1 MMMNISKDELIVH
14 FGNLSC
20 TALHDVS
27 YEIASM
33 PSFKML
39 KKQFQV
45 ILVVDAENNK
55 NNN

>member
-1 MMMNISKDELIVH
+1 MMMNILKDELKVH

-20 TALHDVS
+20 TALHVS

-45 ILVVDAENNK
+45 IWVVDTENK
-55 NNN
+55 FSNNE